1 MSTFTQFTAEEKL
14 EYDEVASRKYGIDL
28 WKIVEG
34 YRYYIGAE
42 DSSRYI
48 DIPTGYLTDGAS
60 IPRFLWWVL
69 PPLGEYTQATTVH
82 DYLCNTYEITEVIN
96 GVPTQVPVTRKE
108 IDEIL
113 YEALRVLKVEK
124 WKQCVIKAGVNLYRF
139 VVRPKKPTDPVRID
153 K

>member
-14 EYDEVASRKYGIDL
+14 EYDEAASRRFGLDL

-34 YRYYIGAE
+34 YRYYLGAE
-42 DSSRYI
+42 DSSRYV

-96 GVPTQVPVTRKE
+96 GEPVQVPVNRKE
-108 IDEIL
+108 IDETL
-113 YEALRVLKVEK
+113 YEALWVLKVEK

-139 VVRPKKPTDPVRID
+139 VARPKKPTDPVRID